1 MGISVREA
9 GGVYYLSGDLDWEG
23 GEDLRIILDR
33 HPSAVGAEVV
43 LDLADV
49 GFIDSMGVRSLVLF
63 ARGTA
68 CGVVL
73 RYPQDSVMRIFE
85 LLQLDEVPGIRVMQ
99 D

>member
-9 GGVYYLSGDLDWEG
+9 GGVYFLSGDLDWEG
-23 GEDLRIILDR
+23 GEDLRIALKRRPPEGVD
-33 HPSAVGAEVV
+33 EVV

-49 GFIDSMGVRSLVLF
+49 GFVDSMGVRALVLF

-68 CGVVL
+68 CGIVL
-73 RYPQDSVMRIFE
+73 RYPQDSLLRIFE
-85 LLQLDEVPGIRVMQ
+85 LLQIDDVPGIRVVR